1 MKKLQVTSEQHKVHL
16 CIKPKVKDIRGSA
29 RPIGGLEKTS
39 RSKKRIKK
47 NANIMAHPPQLPQE
61 HNDGTIILKHC

>member
-1 MKKLQVTSEQHKVHL
+1 
-16 CIKPKVKDIRGSA
+16 VKDIRGSA

-47 NANIMAHPPQLPQE
+47 DANIMAHPPQLPQE
-61 HNDGTIILKHC
+61 TMMVR